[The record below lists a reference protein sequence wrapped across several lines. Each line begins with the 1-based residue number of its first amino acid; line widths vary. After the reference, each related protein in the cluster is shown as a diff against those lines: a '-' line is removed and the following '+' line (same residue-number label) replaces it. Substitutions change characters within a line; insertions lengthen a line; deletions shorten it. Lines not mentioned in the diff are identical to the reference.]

1 MTDHRLKK
9 QHKLLNH
16 KLTKTAVAT
25 AAAFLV
31 GPILAPV
38 TAHAYTIDQ
47 TYALGANGGKHV
59 RTANNYIVAHDVGT
73 DSSAINNAQFEHR
86 TWSSNQAYV
95 TYIVGDGGHVYQIGT
110 PGNVAWGAGSYANAN
125 SPVQVELAHTS
136 SAAQFKVDYATYV
149 ALLRNS
155 AKAYGLPVRLDQ
167 GRGIITH
174 LYVTQHWWGD
184 HQDPYG
190 YLARWGITK
199 AQFARDI
206 AYGVSASGVNSTQQ
220 AVTGTTQA
228 ATTQSSSQ
236 IRVDGYW
243 GPATTRKLQAL
254 YGTPQD
260 GIISGQYRSAVTNRM
275 TGVHYGSQ
283 GSMLVRAMQCQL
295 GVRAD
300 GYLGPQT
307 IRAMQH
313 KLGTP
318 QDGVLSNPSM
328 VIKAM
333 QVKLNAGVKPF

>member
-110 PGNVAWGAGSYANAN
+110 PGQVAWGAGSYANAN

-136 SAAQFKVDYATYV
+136 NAVQFKTDYATYV

-190 YLARWGITK
+190 YLARWGISKT
-199 AQFARDI
+199 QFAHDI
-206 AYGVSASGVNSTQQ
+206 AYGVTTSGVNSTQQ
-220 AVTGTTQA
+220 AVTGTTQTT
-228 ATTQSSSQ
+228 TTQSSSR
-236 IRVDGYW
+236 ISVDGYW
-243 GPATTRKLQAL
+243 GPATTRKLQAM

-260 GIISGQYRSAVTNRM
+260 GIISGQYRNAVTNRM

-283 GSMLVRAMQCQL
+283 GSMVVRTMQRRL
-295 GVRAD
+295 GVRVD

-307 IRAMQH
+307 IRAMQRR
-313 KLGTP
+313 LGTP
-318 QDGVLSNPSM
+318 QDGALSNPSM

-333 QVKLNAGVKPF
+333 QAKLNAGVRPF

>member
-1 MTDHRLKK
+1 MK
-9 QHKLLNH
+9 QVKLNRVINL
-16 KLTKTAVAT
+16 AVAT
-25 AAAFLV
+25 AVAFLV
-31 GPILAPV
+31 APLMGTPL
-38 TAHAYTIDQ
+38 TAHAYSIDQ
-47 TYALGANGGKHV
+47 TYRISGVNR
-59 RTANNYIVAHDVGT
+59 RTSNNYVVAHETGST
-73 DSSAINNAQFEHR
+73 GSARNVATYEHR
-86 TWSSNQAYV
+86 TWQQSEAYV
-95 TYIVGDGGHVYQIGT
+95 TYIVGDGGHVYQVGT
-110 PGNVAWGAGSYANAN
+110 PGYVSWGAGSYANNN
-125 SPVQVELAHTS
+125 SPVQIELAHST
-136 SAAQFKVDYATYV
+136 SAAQFKQDYATYV

-155 AKAYGLPVRLDQ
+155 AQAYGLPLRLDQ

-174 LYVTQHWWGD
+174 LYVTQHWWGN
-184 HQDPYG
+184 HTDPYG
-190 YLARWGITK
+190 YLAQWGISK
-199 AQFARDI
+199 VQFAHDI

-220 AVTGTTQA
+220 AVTGTTTRS

-260 GIISGQYRSAVTNRM
+260 GIISGQYRNSVTNRM

-283 GSMLVRAMQCQL
+283 GSMVVRAMQRQL

-307 IRAMQH
+307 IRAMQRR
-313 KLGTP
+313 LGTP

-333 QVKLNAGVKPF
+333 QAKLNAGVKPF

>member
-47 TYALGANGGKHV
+47 TYALGSNGGKHV

-86 TWSSNQAYV
+86 TWSSNQAHV

-136 SAAQFKVDYATYV
+136 SATQFKVDYATYV

-199 AQFARDI
+199 AQFACDI

-220 AVTGTTQA
+220 AVTGATQA

-260 GIISGQYRSAVTNRM
+260 GIISGQYRNAVTNRM
-275 TGVHYGSQ
+275 TGVYYGSQ
-283 GSMLVRAMQCQL
+283 GSMLVRAMQRQL

-307 IRAMQH
+307 IRAMQR
-313 KLGTP
+313 KLGVRVDGILGP
-318 QDGVLSNPSM
+318 QTIM
-328 VIKAM
+328 AWQRAI
-333 QVKLNAGVKPF
+333 NAGTKF